1 MRLIRVIEKRV
12 LIQNQFDVPLIK
24 KTFGD
29 TEICNNKSFSKHSLI
44 KRKEKQSQSKQKRS
58 IFRIKVRIKTSFN
71 KFYGDDKFEVY

>member
-24 KTFGD
+24 TFEGN
-29 TEICNNKSFSKHSLI
+29 EICNNKSSSKHLLI
-44 KRKEKQSQSKQKRS
+44 KWNEKQSQSKQKRS